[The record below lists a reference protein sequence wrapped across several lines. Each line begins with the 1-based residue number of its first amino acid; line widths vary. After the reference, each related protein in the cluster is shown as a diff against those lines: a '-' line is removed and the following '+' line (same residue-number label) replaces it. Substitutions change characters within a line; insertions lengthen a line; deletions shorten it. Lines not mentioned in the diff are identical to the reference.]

1 MFLVKAD
8 ILYCRKLSRYHG
20 DIQPKLVMLAKDG
33 TLFLNDILNF
43 TPDNE
48 NGYKRMLHEK
58 GYFSLLSPEAL
69 DDLNRKNEHPDYD
82 QDKCDV
88 WSIALTVLT
97 VSTDTDVSS
106 NGLQTFYRRNGNE
119 WTVNKDVIESTLQKM
134 QHQGKRS
141 ETLVSTLRIMLSE
154 KAEDRPS
161 LYQILEFLRVAS
173 V

>member
-8 ILYCRKLSRYHG
+8 IMYCRKLSRYHG

-33 TLFLNDILNF
+33 TIYLNDILNF

-48 NGYKRMLHEK
+48 NGYKRMLHDK
-58 GYFSLLSPEAL
+58 SYFSLLSPEAL
-69 DDLNRKNEHPDYD
+69 NDLNRNNEHPEYD

-88 WSIALTVLT
+88 WAIALTVLT
-97 VSTDTDVSS
+97 VATDTPVTTS
-106 NGLQTFYRRNGNE
+106 GLQSFYRRNGNQ
-119 WTVNKDVIESTLQKM
+119 WTINKDMIESSLSKM
-134 QHQGKRS
+134 LTQGKRS
-141 ETLVSTLRIMLSE
+141 EGLVSSLRIMLSE
-154 KAEDRPS
+154 RPEDRPS

>member
-8 ILYCRKLSRYHG
+8 IMYCRKLSRYHG

-33 TLFLNDILNF
+33 TIFLNDILNF

-58 GYFSLLSPEAL
+58 NYFALLAPEAL
-69 DDLNRKNEHPDYD
+69 DELNRKNEHTEFD

-88 WSIALTVLT
+88 WSIAITVLS
-97 VSTDTDVSS
+97 VATDTPVTTA
-106 NGLQTFYRRNGNE
+106 GLQSFYKRNGTQ
-119 WTVNKDVIESTLQKM
+119 WTVNREAIESTLHKM
-134 QHQGKRS
+134 LHQGKRS
-141 ETLVSTLRIMLSE
+141 ETLVSTLRIMLSDRP
-154 KAEDRPS
+154 EDRPS